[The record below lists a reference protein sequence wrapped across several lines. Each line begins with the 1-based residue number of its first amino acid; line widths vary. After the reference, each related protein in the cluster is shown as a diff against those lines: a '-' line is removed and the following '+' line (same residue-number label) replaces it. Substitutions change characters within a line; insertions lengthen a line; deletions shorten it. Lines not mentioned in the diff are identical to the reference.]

1 MAAGGSHPTSHVL
14 SLCPCVSS
22 GGSCLLSQPARL
34 TRKNLLPL
42 SIPRKGFH
50 DGAAGTRPGMPTCG
64 GCSEERPS
72 TEFSARQ
79 LKNGADRRRC
89 KHCVPPDG
97 IESNTQKVKRGRPPK
112 AAEELAVQRKT
123 WRFII
128 EGVTCDEWCA
138 KAAACCYVKKL
149 AFRSIPASGEA
160 PARVEGFVGLSAD
173 KSARRLEAELGPA
186 HWDHADG
193 SEWAQ
198 VKADLSFEV
207 VLPPEDADDLVRRGV
222 PLICECSRA
231 GFLGT
236 RPTWSNSRPSRR
248 PLRRAGSTPRG
259 G

>member
-1 MAAGGSHPTSHVL
+1 
-14 SLCPCVSS
+14 
-22 GGSCLLSQPARL
+22 
-34 TRKNLLPL
+34 
-42 SIPRKGFH
+42 
-50 DGAAGTRPGMPTCG
+50 MPTCG
-64 GCSEERPS
+64 GCSEERPR

-89 KHCVPPDG
+89 KHCVPLDG
-97 IESNTQKVKRGRPPK
+97 IESNTQQVKRGRPPK

-128 EGVTCDEWCA
+128 EGVTCDEWRA

-160 PARVEGFVGLSAD
+160 PARIEGFVGLSAD